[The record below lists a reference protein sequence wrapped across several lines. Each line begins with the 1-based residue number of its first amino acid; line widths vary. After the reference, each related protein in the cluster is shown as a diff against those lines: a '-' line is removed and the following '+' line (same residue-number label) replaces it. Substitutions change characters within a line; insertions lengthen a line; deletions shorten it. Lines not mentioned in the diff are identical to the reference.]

1 MRLLFLSAIVAV
13 FAGAAQAESYD
24 CKLVVP
30 TAENWVPAELRVTH
44 DPATGAVTVFDTI
57 IQAYVGKP
65 IEGTVNTDNAKRITF
80 GWKLKMIIN
89 GSNQT
94 APQFIYSATYFKAT
108 GKVQVKAIPAGYPNH
123 FIAQGKC
130 KLK

>member
-44 DPATGAVTVFDTI
+44 DPATGAVTVFDT
-57 IQAYVGKP
+57 